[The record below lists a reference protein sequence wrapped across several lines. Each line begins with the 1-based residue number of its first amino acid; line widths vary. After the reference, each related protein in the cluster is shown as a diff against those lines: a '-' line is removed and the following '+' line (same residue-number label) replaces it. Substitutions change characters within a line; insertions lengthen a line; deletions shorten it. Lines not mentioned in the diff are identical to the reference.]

1 VCLLPPLLPT
11 LAVKLREIGV
21 GEASVCFLFF
31 SDFSLVVVAI
41 DGVMVVKQ
49 GVLLC
54 CGAY

>member
-1 VCLLPPLLPT
+1 MCLLLPLLPT

-41 DGVMVVKQ
+41 DGVMVVKL